1 MNKHVLLILKWL
13 KNPESVSKKELEGHY
28 DLLDYQDYP
37 VFHGTPDFEI
47 EQAYTFIYFGDYN
60 EVPECIEEYFRLSGE
75 SRDDYEEAILVELQ
89 GLGEEDMKG
98 GNLSDVS

>member
-1 MNKHVLLILKWL
+1 MNKHVLLALKWL
-13 KNPESVSKKELEGHY
+13 KNPDSITRKELDEHY

-37 VFHGTPDFEI
+37 VFHGTSDFVI
-47 EQAYTFIYFGDYN
+47 EEAYTFIYFRDYN
-60 EVPECIEEYFRLSGE
+60 KVPKCIDEYFKLSGE
-75 SRDDYEEAILVELQ
+75 NRADYEEAILVELQ